1 MFQKTPIADLLIYEP
16 KVFRDER
23 GFLYE
28 SYNHRQFLDAGLSYN
43 FVQDIRSFSKKGILR
58 GLHFQT
64 GSAAQAKLVSVVHG
78 HIYDVA
84 VDLRPNSIT
93 FGKHFGIH
101 LSSTNEKIQSIL
113 IPRGF
118 AHGFVVLSETADF
131 FYKVDNFYDKDA
143 DAGIAYNDPDI
154 AIEWPINVTEVIL
167 SEKDK
172 KLPSLKD
179 YLKSKD
185 QL

>member
-1 MFQKTPIADLLIYEP
+1 MFHKTPIADLLIYEP

-28 SYNHRQFLDAGLSYN
+28 SYNQKQFLEAGLNYN
-43 FVQDIRSFSKKGILR
+43 FVQDIRSFSKRGILR

-64 GSAAQAKLVSVVHG
+64 GASAQAKLVSVVQG

-84 VDLRPNSIT
+84 VDLRPQSST

-101 LSSTNEKIQSIL
+101 LSSTNEKIQSVL
-113 IPRGF
+113 IPSGF

-143 DAGIAYNDPDI
+143 DSGIAYNDSDI
-154 AIEWPINVTEVIL
+154 GIQWPIDTSEVLL

-172 KLPSLKD
+172 KLPSLKN
-179 YLKSKD
+179 YLMLKD
-185 QL
+185 RK